1 MPCSFFNIEKHSL
14 ALSVIT
20 RGVTNGASKKA
31 LAMSAAL
38 VLSPSSHLTD
48 NKGRL
53 SSQVK
58 SSSSDVLTLPCCE
71 EDYAPSIDKRAV
83 TPKF

>member
-1 MPCSFFNIEKHSL
+1 MPCSLFNIEKHSL

-38 VLSPSSHLTD
+38 VLSPP
-48 NKGRL
+48 
-53 SSQVK
+53 
-58 SSSSDVLTLPCCE
+58 SD
-71 EDYAPSIDKRAV
+71 
-83 TPKF
+83 